1 VYQHGAWT
9 DVPADD
15 YRRHPKL
22 EASFAGVE
30 RGELPHVDE
39 WESVMDHLR
48 RVVAT
53 HATWAGVERADLVAD
68 DFFDGPGADSWTFE
82 RPTGRKEMLRKRYE
96 DAATTIFHEAA
107 SKLTTSVHDILRV
120 IVQENGATYQKIAEE
135 TGLARST
142 VRYHV
147 ARLEEDGV
155 LVRTGNPV
163 LVVFSALALRDEARE
178 KLRDLPDVRP
188 DEPTIVVAGYPNV
201 GKSTFVNSVTNAR
214 NETARYPFTT
224 KQVHVGH
231 VEDEYICYQI
241 VDTPGLLD
249 RAPEERNEIESQA
262 LSALTH
268 LADTVLV
275 FVDASG
281 ACGYPLSSQLA
292 LRDAVLEAF
301 DVPVLTVC
309 TKADRSR
316 AVEADLY
323 MSVAE
328 SENVEKVLETAIDA
342 VGYEPELP
350 YEG

>member
-1 VYQHGAWT
+1 
-9 DVPADD
+9 
-15 YRRHPKL
+15 
-22 EASFAGVE
+22 
-30 RGELPHVDE
+30 
-39 WESVMDHLR
+39 M
-48 RVVAT
+48 
-53 HATWAGVERADLVAD
+53 
-68 DFFDGPGADSWTFE
+68 TFE
-82 RPTGRKEMLRKRYE
+82 RLPTHP
-96 DAATTIFHEAA
+96 T
-107 SKLTTSVHDILRV
+107 
-120 IVQENGATYQKIAEE
+120 AEE
-135 TGLARST
+135 LIDKAFSRAARAGRAKSGLDAQQSMLQTAANILADNLENLVREWPDFDRTDPFYYELADALVDVDACRRSLSELSWASRKCREIRSEYQDRLRGDSETARKF
-142 VRYHV
+142 RKQAF
-147 ARLEEDGV
+147 ARLADVIEEVEDDLASLADARDV
-155 LVRTGNPV
+155 L
-163 LVVFSALALRDEARE
+163 RE
-178 KLRDLPDVRP
+178 LPEIDAE
-188 DEPTIVVAGYPNV
+188 EPTIVVAGYPNV

-231 VEDEYICYQI
+231 VEDEYIRYQI

-316 AVEADLY
+316 AAEADLY